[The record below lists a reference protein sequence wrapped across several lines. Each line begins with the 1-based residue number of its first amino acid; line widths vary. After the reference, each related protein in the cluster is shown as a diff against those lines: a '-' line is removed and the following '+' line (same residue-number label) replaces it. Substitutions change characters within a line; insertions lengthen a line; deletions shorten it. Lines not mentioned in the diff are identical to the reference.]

1 LDSSG
6 RDEIVRWMEEDM
18 LRSGGEGEIEIL
30 GEEDIVYLG
39 FELEFILLNYL
50 IIIMFKDIEAEY
62 TLRRKELQTKLSEV
76 KADLDKLS
84 DPVTNHILASVN
96 LVFST

>member
-1 LDSSG
+1 MDSSG

-18 LRSGGEGEIEIL
+18 LRSGGEGQIEIL

-39 FELEFILLNYL
+39 IELEFILLDYF
-50 IIIMFKDIEAEY
+50 IIMFKEVEAEY

-76 KADLDKLS
+76 KVDLDKLS